1 MDGVNF
7 LSMKCPRPASL
18 IEMPPFAQVCTGS
31 MKAPRLQA
39 NATTAPLS
47 AAALT
52 RYAQTL
58 HRYLTKRV
66 RSREDVA
73 DLTQEIFELFLRRK
87 DQSETVRNPLAYLF
101 RIAFH
106 VVGDSLADAQRN
118 PVTFDST
125 LAGDP
130 GPSEAQ
136 SSDEDAEQL
145 AVQEDV
151 LAALN
156 RLPAQYLTALM
167 LVEGQGMSYKEAA
180 KASGFTP
187 STIAT
192 YVMHGR
198 AALKL
203 ALDGQRLARKSQDS
217 QR

>member
-1 MDGVNF
+1 
-7 LSMKCPRPASL
+7 
-18 IEMPPFAQVCTGS
+18 
-31 MKAPRLQA
+31 MKATRLQA
-39 NATTAPLS
+39 NATTSPLS
-47 AAALT
+47 AAAIG

-58 HRYLTKRV
+58 HRYLVKRV
-66 RSREDVA
+66 RSREDIA

-87 DQSETVRNPLAYLF
+87 DQTETVRNPLAYLF

-106 VVGDSLADAQRN
+106 VVGHSLSDAQRN
-118 PVTFDST
+118 PVTFDSS
-125 LAGDP
+125 LAANDG
-130 GPSEAQ
+130 GPQDTPSSEQ
-136 SSDEDAEQL
+136 DAEQL
-145 AVQEDV
+145 AVQNDV

-156 RLPAQYLTALM
+156 KLPAQYLTALM
-167 LVEGQGMSYKEAA
+167 LVEGEGMSYKEAA

-203 ALDGQRLARKSQDS
+203 ALDGQRAAQKSKDS

>member
-1 MDGVNF
+1 
-7 LSMKCPRPASL
+7 
-18 IEMPPFAQVCTGS
+18 
-31 MKAPRLQA
+31 MKATRFQA

-47 AAALT
+47 AAALS

-58 HRYLTKRV
+58 NRYLTKRV
-66 RSREDVA
+66 RSHEDIA

-87 DQSETVRNPLAYLF
+87 DHSETVRNPLAYLF

-118 PVTFDST
+118 PVTFDSS
-125 LAGDP
+125 LAATDG
-130 GPSEAQ
+130 GPREEHT
-136 SSDEDAEQL
+136 SDQDAEQL
-145 AVQEDV
+145 AVQNDV

-167 LVEGQGMSYKEAA
+167 LVEGEGMSYKEAA

-203 ALDGQRLARKSQDS
+203 ALDGQRLGRNSKDS
-217 QR
+217 HR